1 MGKVLRSPVTII
13 SGILS
18 FVLWFTKET
27 TSDWFFDK
35 VLHEAVMPHWG
46 AVVEYGP
53 PVAFALICIGVII
66 RQQKTAETPQ
76 RKTFADMA
84 KVMYPKR
91 MQHLERIGV
100 LDFYKQAQQSGV
112 SLMGGGHVAYQLSK
126 DIRQAA
132 LDGTLRTWGKTDS
145 LGGPLVPIQPDHWR
159 DFRLYWEQC
168 FKIVPPEGRIE
179 GFADDNSLV
188 GTSGARTTSGGRRGY
203 VDVHLDAEQAKELI
217 ERLLNTHATT
227 LEDGKTESVALEIL
241 FDPANPGRRF
251 WTLESVKREDGSR
264 APVWEYRID
273 VRNVSQRTLR
283 NVKVTA
289 ELVGIVGNR
298 PKDVYFDKTGT
309 RVADINPG
317 CSELVRVLWWPHPP
331 RQAGMLVGRTGYGPL
346 IITASAEDVP
356 ATKKRFEFDYDK
368 APMIWE

>member
-1 MGKVLRSPVTII
+1 VIWLHFFPWARSFDHRSPYF
-13 SGILS
+13 GILS

-159 DFRLYWEQC
+159 DFRLYWSNASRSCARRKDRRLRRRQLTRRYERC
-168 FKIVPPEGRIE
+168 SHNERWPARLRRRSFGR
-179 GFADDNSLV
+179 
-188 GTSGARTTSGGRRGY
+188 
-203 VDVHLDAEQAKELI
+203 EQAKELI

-298 PKDVYFDKTGT
+298 PRTSTSIRLEPGSLT
-309 RVADINPG
+309 STLVAQ
-317 CSELVRVLWWPHPP
+317 S
-331 RQAGMLVGRTGYGPL
+331 
-346 IITASAEDVP
+346 
-356 ATKKRFEFDYDK
+356 
-368 APMIWE
+368 